1 MSRVSPHLPGF
12 VAGNLCLDFVN
23 TVDPR
28 HADDRDDYLCNY
40 DRLLDW
46 SVAAGLIEPADR
58 SDLDRCARAD
68 PLGADGVYQRALT
81 LREALYRLLA
91 PGSSGS
97 GPPDPSAAESL
108 NEEIRLASSRAAI
121 EPTQHGWAWA
131 WDDASSRLDRVLWP
145 IARAAA
151 ELLTSPTS
159 SRIRECEGSNGCGW
173 LFIDASKNGRRRWCD
188 MRVCG
193 NRAKARRHSQRQR
206 AASSPD
212 ASST

>member
-1 MSRVSPHLPGF
+1 VSRVSPHLPGF

-28 HADDRDDYLCNY
+28 HADDRDDYLRDY
-40 DRLLDW
+40 GRLLDW
-46 SVAAGLIEPADR
+46 SVAAGLIEPAER
-58 SDLDRCARAD
+58 SDLDRRARAD
-68 PLGADGVYQRALT
+68 PLGADRVYQRALR

-91 PGSSGS
+91 PGSSDN
-97 GPPDPSAAESL
+97 GPSDRSAAQTF
-108 NEEIRLASSRAAI
+108 NDEIRGAWGRAAI
-121 EPTQHGWAWA
+121 EPTQDGWEWA
-131 WDDASSRLDRVLWP
+131 WDDASSHLDRVLWP

-151 ELLTSPTS
+151 ELLTSPAAG
-159 SRIRECEGSNGCGW
+159 RIRECEGSNGCGW

-206 AASSPD
+206 AVPHPD
-212 ASST
+212 ASSA